1 MNYDDHGIA
10 ELLAQKQVPAGTRMK
25 VPVTHWPRRRFT
37 IANMMIL
44 VAIVAIML
52 AVPAAVCVIVIALFI
67 PCLSTAGARWLV
79 FRRHRR
85 LAALSFWVAALITN
99 LVVAFFCIAPN
110 MNSLAFSLVPVAL
123 LVVATPTIVAL
134 GTAWLVMSTRD
145 ESNPHPRR
153 NAAGFS
159 VLALAVLPIVTLWT
173 LWPLHLA
180 FCAARPDLER
190 LVNQVAA
197 GRPVRFPRRVGLFN
211 LTAATVAPGSGH
223 VGLRIYA
230 NGANS
235 TGLVRLNAGAVPKT
249 YGPFLGVNF
258 DVYMGGGWWY
268 RG

>member
-85 LAALSFWVAALITN
+85 LAALSLWVAALITN

-123 LVVATPTIVAL
+123 LV
-134 GTAWLVMSTRD
+134 
-145 ESNPHPRR
+145 
-153 NAAGFS
+153 
-159 VLALAVLPIVTLWT
+159 
-173 LWPLHLA
+173 
-180 FCAARPDLER
+180 
-190 LVNQVAA
+190 
-197 GRPVRFPRRVGLFN
+197 
-211 LTAATVAPGSGH
+211 
-223 VGLRIYA
+223 
-230 NGANS
+230 
-235 TGLVRLNAGAVPKT
+235 
-249 YGPFLGVNF
+249 
-258 DVYMGGGWWY
+258 
-268 RG
+268 